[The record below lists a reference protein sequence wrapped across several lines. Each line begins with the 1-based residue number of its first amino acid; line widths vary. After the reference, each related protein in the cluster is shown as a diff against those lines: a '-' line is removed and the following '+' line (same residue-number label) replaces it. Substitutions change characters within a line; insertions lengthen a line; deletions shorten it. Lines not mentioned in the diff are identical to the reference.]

1 MHVRLR
7 PWIVPFICLI
17 LFVSASRSFADDKPV
32 TEPATIV
39 MLGDSTTA
47 PRAGVLMV
55 YAGRIEHALTAA
67 GNSVKVVNAGVPG
80 DTTEGAGKR
89 FAKDVLDHK
98 PDLVVIQL
106 GANDSAMDVWKT
118 PPVTKPRVSKER
130 FNENLRWMIDALE
143 AAGSKVVLMTTN
155 QFRWTPKLKELYGKP
170 PYDPTDP
177 EGFTNATL
185 RSYNTVV
192 RKLAEEKKLP
202 LVDVLAEYDAYQ
214 KKTGKSPDFLLL
226 DGMHPNDWGQEL
238 VADLLLPVIYD
249 VLPLKRSPVKEVL
262 ALPPSKE
269 NPRNSEGDFIRLK
282 DGRIL
287 FVYTHFTGGGGDHSK
302 AHLAGRFSSDE
313 GKTWTDE
320 DVVVIPY
327 EGGLNNMSVS
337 LLRLQDGR
345 IALFYARKQ
354 ALTDCR
360 PYLRFSDD
368 EGKTWSD
375 PIVCVPDSDVGY
387 YVLNNDRAVQ
397 LKSGRLILPLALH
410 HRPDWEKP
418 DWAGH
423 IVCYYSDD
431 AGKTWKRSKSTL
443 ITNTPAGKRVTTQE
457 PGVVEL
463 KDGRVMMFVRTGEG
477 MQYVSYSSDGGDT
490 WSELKPSNMAG
501 PCAPASIERIPGSG
515 ELFLVWNNHA
525 NIDPALKGRRTPM
538 TIAVSRDEG
547 KTWENVRNIAWRPHG
562 WYCYTAIEFVDGA
575 VLLGHCAGDRRTGG
589 LSRTAVTRIPLDFV
603 LEGGR

>member
-1 MHVRLR
+1 MPIASGTPWR
-7 PWIVPFICLI
+7 P
-17 LFVSASRSFADDKPV
+17 
-32 TEPATIV
+32 PAT
-39 MLGDSTTA
+39 
-47 PRAGVLMV
+47 R
-55 YAGRIEHALTAA
+55 
-67 GNSVKVVNAGVPG
+67 VKVVNAGVGG
-80 DTTEGAGKR
+80 DTTEGARKR
-89 FAKDVLDHK
+89 FQKDVLDHK

-106 GANDSAMDVWKT
+106 GANDSAMNVWKT
-118 PPVTKPRVSKER
+118 PPVTKPCVSKER
-130 FNENLRWMIDALE
+130 FEENLRWMIDTVQ

-170 PYDPTDP
+170 PYDPNDP
-177 EGFTNATL
+177 QGFTDATL
-185 RSYNTVV
+185 RPFNVVV
-192 RKLAEEKKLP
+192 RKVAEEKNIP
-202 LVDVLAEYDAYQ
+202 LVDILAQYDAYE

-249 VLPLKRSPVKEVL
+249 ALPLKQLPVTETL
-262 ALPPSKE
+262 ALPPSKN

-345 IALFYARKQ
+345 IALFYMRKQ

-375 PIVCVPDSDVGY
+375 PVVCVPDSDMGY

-410 HRPDWEKP
+410 HRPEWEKP

-431 AGKTWKRSKSTL
+431 AGKTWKRSKSMLT
-443 ITNTPAGKRVTTQE
+443 TNTPATNTQPGKRVTTQE

-463 KDGRVMMFVRTGEG
+463 KDGRLMMFARTREG
-477 MQYVSYSSDGGDT
+477 MQYVSYSSDAGDT
-490 WSELKPSNMAG
+490 WSELKPSNMKG
-501 PCAPASIERIPGSG
+501 PCGPASIERIPGSG
-515 ELFLVWNNHA
+515 ELLLVWNNHA
-525 NIDPALKGRRTPM
+525 DIDPKLKGRRTPL
-538 TIAVSRDEG
+538 TVAVSRDEG
-547 KTWENVRNIAWRPHG
+547 ENLGKRAEHRLAATRV
-562 WYCYTAIEFVDGA
+562 
-575 VLLGHCAGDRRTGG
+575 VLLHRDRIR
-589 LSRTAVTRIPLDFV
+589 R
-603 LEGGR
+603 